1 MALLTPSNRPSL
13 RTDAGLYRELDVLD
27 RLQQSLPDVYEI
39 FHSIEWHSIDRG
51 GDHHGEIDLVILGP
65 AGNILLMEVKAGKVI
80 LRDGGMF
87 KLYSSRERERDVGN
101 QCRVQYSAMV
111 NRLKEAGLRTQV
123 TNCLV
128 LPDYAI
134 GDAHV
139 VAIPKERIIDS
150 AGYDNLGTRVRGIMG
165 GEHGTSDR
173 DALRH
178 FLKSEFR
185 VSTNLSV
192 LRDQLKGATHQL
204 ADGLATWAPR
214 IHVPSGV
221 MRVQATAG
229 SGKTQLA
236 MQLLEDA
243 AAQSLSALYVCY
255 NRTLADHMIAIA
267 PTRALVSS
275 FHELCVDHY
284 RRRHEEPDFAS
295 PGIFERVTNA
305 YLADSATFAPR
316 FDLVVVDEAQDIEP
330 GWMGSLLP
338 QLKDHGRLYVLE
350 DDDQRLYDR
359 DGFDLSDAVTIT
371 CRDNYRSP
379 QSICQVI
386 NAFALADISVVSRNP
401 YRGELPEFHVYAPDK
416 GAIDKTAEVVA
427 GLLAR
432 GFGIADIVV
441 LTGHGRSKSALL
453 NAEYIG
459 PHKTRCFTGAFST
472 NSDPIWTEGELLVES
487 VFRFKGQSA
496 PAVVL
501 SEVDFVDLSPSERRK
516 LFVGLTRA
524 QMAVEI
530 VVSPSAEAV
539 FAALL
544 TG

>member
-39 FHSIEWHSIDRG
+39 FHSIEWHSIDKG
-51 GDHHGEIDLVILGP
+51 GDRHGEVDLVILGP
-65 AGNILLMEVKAGKVI
+65 TGSILLMEVKAGEVI
-80 LRDGGMF
+80 LRNGGMF
-87 KLYSSRERERDVGN
+87 KLYSSKESDVG
-101 QCRVQYSAMV
+101 QQSRVQYSAMV
-111 NRLKEAGLRTQV
+111 NRLKEARLRTTV

-134 GDAHV
+134 GDSHV
-139 VAIPKERIIDS
+139 VAIPRERIIDA
-150 AGYDNLGTRVRGIMG
+150 AGYDNLGTRVQSIMG
-165 GEHGTSDR
+165 GEHGNADR

-192 LRDQLKGATHQL
+192 LRDQIQGVTHLL

-214 IHVPSGV
+214 IQAPSGV
-221 MRVQATAG
+221 IRIQATAG

-243 AAQSLSALYVCY
+243 AAQSKSALYVCY
-255 NRTLADHMIAIA
+255 NRSLADHMIAIA
-267 PTRALVSS
+267 PARALVSS

-305 YLADSATFAPR
+305 YLADSETFAPR

-330 GWMGSLLP
+330 GWMSSLLP
-338 QLKDHGRLYVLE
+338 QLKDDGRLYVLE

-359 DGFDLSDAVTIT
+359 EGFDLSDAVTIA

-386 NAFALADISVVSRNP
+386 NAFSLAEQSVVSRNP
-401 YRGELPEFHVYAPDK
+401 YRGELPGFHGY
-416 GAIDKTAEVVA
+416 GAGKDVVSATADVVKE
-427 GLLAR
+427 LLAR
-432 GFGIADIVV
+432 GFAIADIVV

-453 NAEYIG
+453 NSEHIG
-459 PHKTRCFTGAFST
+459 PHTTRRFTGAFT
-472 NSDPIWTEGELLVES
+472 KNSDPVWTEGELLVES

-496 PAVVL
+496 PAVIL
-501 SEVDFVDLSPSERRK
+501 SEVDFAELSPLEKRK
-516 LFVGLTRA
+516 LFVGMTRA

-530 VVSPSAEAV
+530 VVSPGAEAV

-544 TG
+544 AG

>member
-39 FHSIEWHSIDRG
+39 FHSIEWHSIDKG
-51 GDHHGEIDLVILGP
+51 GDRHGEVDLVILGP
-65 AGNILLMEVKAGKVI
+65 TGSILLMEVKAGEVI
-80 LRDGGMF
+80 LRNGGMF
-87 KLYSSRERERDVGN
+87 KLYSSKERERDVGQ

-111 NRLKEAGLRTQV
+111 NRLKEARLRTTV

-134 GDAHV
+134 GDFHV
-139 VAIPKERIIDS
+139 VAIPRERIIDA
-150 AGYDNLGTRVRGIMG
+150 AGYDNLGTRVQSIMG
-165 GEHGTSDR
+165 GEHGNADR

-192 LRDQLKGATHQL
+192 LRDQIQGVTHLL

-214 IHVPSGV
+214 IQAPSGV
-221 MRVQATAG
+221 IRIQATAG

-243 AAQSLSALYVCY
+243 AAQSKSALYVCY
-255 NRTLADHMIAIA
+255 NRSLADHMIAIA
-267 PTRALVSS
+267 PPRALVSS

-305 YLADSATFAPR
+305 YLADSETFAPR

-330 GWMGSLLP
+330 GWMSSLLP
-338 QLKDHGRLYVLE
+338 QLKNDGRLYVLE

-359 DGFDLSDAVTIT
+359 EGFDLSDAVNIT
-371 CRDNYRSP
+371 CRENYRSP
-379 QSICQVI
+379 QSICQAI
-386 NAFALADISVVSRNP
+386 NAFSLAERSVVSRSP
-401 YRGELPEFHVYAPDK
+401 YRGELPGFHGY
-416 GAIDKTAEVVA
+416 GAGKDVVSVTADVVKE
-427 GLLAR
+427 LLAR
-432 GFGIADIVV
+432 GFAIADIVV
-441 LTGHGRSKSALL
+441 LTGHGRNKSVLL
-453 NAEYIG
+453 NSERIG
-459 PHKTRCFTGAFST
+459 PHTTRRFTGAFT
-472 NSDPIWTEGELLVES
+472 KNSDPIWTEGELMVES

-496 PAVVL
+496 PAVIL
-501 SEVDFVDLSPSERRK
+501 SEVDFAELSPLEKRK
-516 LFVGLTRA
+516 LFVGMTRA

-530 VVSPSAEAV
+530 VVSPSVEAV

-544 TG
+544 AG

>member
-1 MALLTPSNRPSL
+1 MALLIPSNRPSL

-27 RLQQSLPDVYEI
+27 RLQQSLPDSFEI
-39 FHSIEWHSIDRG
+39 FHSIEWHSIDKG
-51 GDHHGEIDLVILGP
+51 GDRHGEVDLVILGP

-80 LRDGGMF
+80 LRNGGMF
-87 KLYSSRERERDVGN
+87 KLYSSQERERDVGQ

-111 NRLKEAGLRTQV
+111 NRLKEAGLRTRV

-134 GDAHV
+134 GDSHV
-139 VAIPKERIIDS
+139 AAIPRERIIDA
-150 AGYDNLGTRVRGIMG
+150 AGYDYLGTRVQEILAG
-165 GEHGTSDR
+165 GHGNADR

-178 FLKSEFR
+178 FLKGEFR

-192 LRDQLKGATHQL
+192 LRDQIKDVTHQL

-214 IHVPSGV
+214 IHSPSGV
-221 MRVQATAG
+221 MRIQATAG

-236 MQLLEDA
+236 LRLLEDA
-243 AAQSLSALYVCY
+243 AAQSQSALYVCY
-255 NRTLADHMIAIA
+255 NRSLADHMIAIA
-267 PTRALVSS
+267 PPRALVSS

-295 PGIFERVTNA
+295 PGIFERITNA
-305 YLADSATFAPR
+305 YLTDSETFAPR
-316 FDLVVVDEAQDIEP
+316 FDVVVVDEAQDIEP
-330 GWMGSLLP
+330 GWMASLLP
-338 QLKDHGRLYVLE
+338 QLKDDGRLYVLE

-359 DGFDLSDAVTIT
+359 EGFDLSDAVTIT

-386 NAFALADISVVSRNP
+386 NAFSLAERSVVSRSP
-401 YRGELPEFHVYAPDK
+401 YRGEYPGFHKYGSGKDVV
-416 GAIDKTAEVVA
+416 GTTADVA
-427 GLLAR
+427 KELLAR
-432 GFGIADIVV
+432 GFGISDIVV
-441 LTGHGRSKSALL
+441 LTGHGRSKSVLL
-453 NAEYIG
+453 NSERIG
-459 PHKTRCFTGAFST
+459 PHTTRRFTGAFT
-472 NSDPIWTEGELLVES
+472 KNSNPIWTEGDLLVES

-496 PAVVL
+496 PAVIL
-501 SEVDFVDLSPSERRK
+501 SEVDFVELAPLEKRK
-516 LFVGLTRA
+516 LFVGMTRA

-530 VVSPSAEAV
+530 VVSDTAESV

-544 TG
+544 AG

>member
-13 RTDAGLYRELDVLD
+13 RNDAGLFRELDVLD
-27 RLQQSLPDVYEI
+27 RLQQSLPDTYEI
-39 FHSIEWHSIDRG
+39 FHSIEWHSIHDGDDR
-51 GDHHGEIDLVILGP
+51 HGEIDLVILGP
-65 AGNILLMEVKAGKVI
+65 TGSILLMEVKAGKVV

-87 KLYSSRERERDVGN
+87 KLYSSEEKDVGR

-111 NRLKEAGLRTQV
+111 NRLKEARLRTRL

-128 LPDYAI
+128 LPDYTL
-134 GDAHV
+134 GDAHI
-139 VAIPKERIIDS
+139 VAIPRERIIDAS
-150 AGYDNLGTRVRGIMG
+150 DYDNLGTRVQDILA
-165 GEHGTSDR
+165 GEHGNADR

-185 VSTNLSV
+185 VSANLSV
-192 LRDQLKGATHQL
+192 LRDQIKGATHQL

-214 IHVPSGV
+214 INAPSGAI
-221 MRVQATAG
+221 RIQATAG

-236 MQLLEDA
+236 VRLLEDA
-243 AAQSLSALYVCY
+243 VAQSQSALYVCY

-267 PTRALVSS
+267 PTRAIVSS

-284 RRRHEEPDFAS
+284 RRHYQEPDFTTPA
-295 PGIFERVTNA
+295 IFSKMTDA
-305 YLADSATFAPR
+305 YIADSATFAPR
-316 FDLVVVDEAQDIEP
+316 FDLLVVDEAQDIDP

-338 QLKDHGRLYVLE
+338 QLKADGRLYVME

-359 DGFDLSDAVTIT
+359 DAFDLSDAVTII

-386 NAFALADISVVSRNP
+386 NAFALAEISVVSRNP
-401 YRGELPEFHVYAPDK
+401 YRGELPGFHVYAPDK

-453 NAEYIG
+453 NAEHIG
-459 PHKTRCFTGAFST
+459 PHKTRRFTGAFSK

-487 VFRFKGQSA
+487 VYRFKGQSA

-501 SEVDFVDLSPSERRK
+501 SEVDFVELSPSERRK

-524 QMAVEI
+524 QMTVEI

-544 TG
+544 AG

>member
-1 MALLTPSNRPSL
+1 MDLLIPSNRPSL

-27 RLQQSLPDVYEI
+27 RLQQSLPDAYEI

-87 KLYSSRERERDVGN
+87 KLYSSRDRERDVGN

-111 NRLKEAGLRTQV
+111 NRLKEAGLYAKV

-139 VAIPKERIIDS
+139 VAIPRERIIDS
-150 AGYDNLGTRVRGIMG
+150 AGYDNLGSRVMDIMG
-165 GEHGTSDR
+165 GEHGTADR

-185 VSTNLSV
+185 VSTDLSV
-192 LRDQLKGATHQL
+192 LRDQLKGATHLL
-204 ADGLATWAPR
+204 ADGLATWVPR
-214 IHVPSGV
+214 IQAPSGV
-221 MRVQATAG
+221 IRIQATAG

-243 AAQSLSALYVCY
+243 AAQLQSALYVCY
-255 NRTLADHMIAIA
+255 NRSLADHIIAIA

-275 FHELCVDHY
+275 FHEICVDHY
-284 RRRHEEPDFAS
+284 RRRYEEPDFAS

-305 YLADSATFAPR
+305 YLADSQTFVPR
-316 FDLVVVDEAQDIEP
+316 FDLVIVDEAQDIEP
-330 GWMGSLLP
+330 GWMASLLP
-338 QLKDHGRLYVLE
+338 QLKDDGRLYVLE

-359 DGFDLSDAVTIT
+359 EGFDLSDAVTIT

-379 QSICQVI
+379 QSICQAI
-386 NAFALADISVVSRNP
+386 NAFSLAERSVVSRNP
-401 YRGELPEFHVYAPDK
+401 YRGELPGFHGY
-416 GAIDKTAEVVA
+416 GAGKDVVIATAEVVEE
-427 GLLAR
+427 LLGR

-441 LTGHGRSKSALL
+441 LTGHGRNKSVLL
-453 NAEYIG
+453 NSDRIG
-459 PHKTRCFTGAFST
+459 PHTTRRFTGAFT
-472 NSDPIWTEGELLVES
+472 KNSDPVWTEGELLVES

-496 PAVVL
+496 PAVIL
-501 SEVDFVDLSPSERRK
+501 SEVDFVELSPLEKRK
-516 LFVGLTRA
+516 LFVGMTRA

-530 VVSPSAEAV
+530 VVSDTTESV
-539 FAALL
+539 FAARL
-544 TG
+544 TN

>member
-1 MALLTPSNRPSL
+1 
-13 RTDAGLYRELDVLD
+13 
-27 RLQQSLPDVYEI
+27 
-39 FHSIEWHSIDRG
+39 
-51 GDHHGEIDLVILGP
+51 
-65 AGNILLMEVKAGKVI
+65 
-80 LRDGGMF
+80 
-87 KLYSSRERERDVGN
+87 
-101 QCRVQYSAMV
+101 
-111 NRLKEAGLRTQV
+111 
-123 TNCLV
+123 
-128 LPDYAI
+128 
-134 GDAHV
+134 
-139 VAIPKERIIDS
+139 
-150 AGYDNLGTRVRGIMG
+150 
-165 GEHGTSDR
+165 
-173 DALRH
+173 
-178 FLKSEFR
+178 
-185 VSTNLSV
+185 
-192 LRDQLKGATHQL
+192 
-204 ADGLATWAPR
+204 
-214 IHVPSGV
+214 
-221 MRVQATAG
+221 
-229 SGKTQLA
+229 
-236 MQLLEDA
+236 
-243 AAQSLSALYVCY
+243 
-255 NRTLADHMIAIA
+255 
-267 PTRALVSS
+267 VSS

-295 PGIFERVTNA
+295 PGIFERVTND

-401 YRGELPEFHVYAPDK
+401 YRGELPGFHVYAPDK

-459 PHKTRCFTGAFST
+459 PHKTRRFTGAFSM

-530 VVSPSAEAV
+530 VVSPGAEAV

-544 TG
+544 AG

>member
-13 RTDAGLYRELDVLD
+13 RNDAGLFRELDVLD
-27 RLQQSLPDVYEI
+27 RLQQSLPDTYEI
-39 FHSIEWHSIDRG
+39 FHSIEWHSIHDGDDR
-51 GDHHGEIDLVILGP
+51 HGEIDLVILGP
-65 AGNILLMEVKAGKVI
+65 TGSILLMEVKAGKVV
-80 LRDGGMF
+80 LRDGSMF
-87 KLYSSRERERDVGN
+87 KLYSAEEKDVGR

-111 NRLKEAGLRTQV
+111 NRLKEARLRTRL

-128 LPDYAI
+128 LPDYTL
-134 GDAHV
+134 GDAHI
-139 VAIPKERIIDS
+139 VAIPRERIIDAS
-150 AGYDNLGTRVRGIMG
+150 DYDNLGTRVQDILA
-165 GEHGTSDR
+165 GEHGNADR

-192 LRDQLKGATHQL
+192 LRDQIKGATHQL
-204 ADGLATWAPR
+204 ADGLAIWVPR
-214 IHVPSGV
+214 INAPSGTI
-221 MRVQATAG
+221 RIQATAG

-236 MQLLEDA
+236 VRLMEDA
-243 AAQSLSALYVCY
+243 VAQSQSALYVCY

-267 PTRALVSS
+267 PTRAIVSS

-284 RRRHEEPDFAS
+284 RRRYEEPDFTTSA
-295 PGIFERVTNA
+295 IFPKMTDA
-305 YLADSATFAPR
+305 YIADSGTFAPR
-316 FDLVVVDEAQDIEP
+316 FDLLVVDEAQDIDP

-338 QLKDHGRLYVLE
+338 QLKPDGRLYVME

-359 DGFDLSDAVTIT
+359 DAFDLSDAVTIT

-386 NAFALADISVVSRNP
+386 NAFALAEISVVSRNP
-401 YRGELPEFHVYAPDK
+401 YRGELPGFHVYAPDK

-453 NAEYIG
+453 NAEHIG
-459 PHKTRCFTGAFST
+459 PHKTRRFTGAFSK

-496 PAVVL
+496 SAVVL
-501 SEVDFVDLSPSERRK
+501 SEVDFVELSPTERRK

-544 TG
+544 AG

>member
-1 MALLTPSNRPSL
+1 
-13 RTDAGLYRELDVLD
+13 
-27 RLQQSLPDVYEI
+27 
-39 FHSIEWHSIDRG
+39 
-51 GDHHGEIDLVILGP
+51 
-65 AGNILLMEVKAGKVI
+65 
-80 LRDGGMF
+80 
-87 KLYSSRERERDVGN
+87 
-101 QCRVQYSAMV
+101 
-111 NRLKEAGLRTQV
+111 
-123 TNCLV
+123 
-128 LPDYAI
+128 
-134 GDAHV
+134 
-139 VAIPKERIIDS
+139 VAIPRERIID
-150 AGYDNLGTRVRGIMG
+150 AAEYDNLGTRVQDILA
-165 GEHGTSDR
+165 GEHGNADR

-192 LRDQLKGATHQL
+192 LRDQIKGATHQL

-214 IHVPSGV
+214 ISAPSGTI
-221 MRVQATAG
+221 RIQATAG

-236 MQLLEDA
+236 VRLLEDA
-243 AAQSLSALYVCY
+243 VAQSQSALYVCY

-267 PTRALVSS
+267 PTRAIVSS

-284 RRRHEEPDFAS
+284 RRRYEEPDFTTPA
-295 PGIFERVTNA
+295 IFPKMTDA
-305 YLADSATFAPR
+305 YIADSGAFVPR
-316 FDLVVVDEAQDIEP
+316 FDLLVVDEAQDIDP

-338 QLKDHGRLYVLE
+338 QLKPDGRLYVME

-359 DGFDLSDAVTIT
+359 DAFDLSDAVTIT

-386 NAFALADISVVSRNP
+386 NAFALAEISVVSRNP
-401 YRGELPEFHVYAPDK
+401 YRGELPGFHVYDPDK

-459 PHKTRCFTGAFST
+459 PHKTRRFTGAFSK

-530 VVSPSAEAV
+530 VVSPGAEAV

-544 TG
+544 AG

>member
-1 MALLTPSNRPSL
+1 MALLIPSSRPSI
-13 RTDAGLYRELDVLD
+13 RTDAGHYRELDVLEH
-27 RLQQSLPDVYEI
+27 LELALPDNYEV
-39 FHSIEWHSIDRG
+39 FHSIPWHRVEEGDDR
-51 GDHHGEIDLVILGP
+51 HGEIDIVVMGP
-65 AGNILLMEVKAGKVI
+65 TGNLLLMEVKAGDVI
-80 LRDGGMF
+80 LRAGSMF
-87 KLYSSRERERDVGN
+87 KLYAKREHDVGR
-101 QCRVQYSAMV
+101 QCSVQYSAMV
-111 NRLKEAGLRTQV
+111 NRLQEAGLRSWV

-128 LPDYAI
+128 LPDYVL
-134 GDAHV
+134 GSSHV
-139 VAIPKERIIDS
+139 VAIPRDRIID
-150 AGYDNLGTRVRGIMG
+150 AEGYETLGTRVKEILG
-165 GEHGTSDR
+165 GEHGSHDR
-173 DALRH
+173 EALRY
-178 FLKSEFR
+178 FLKNEFK
-185 VSTNLSV
+185 VSTDLSV
-192 LRDQLKGATHQL
+192 LRDQLKGTTHQL

-214 IHVPSGV
+214 IQVPSGV
-221 MRVQATAG
+221 LRIQATAG

-236 MQLLEDA
+236 VRLLEDA
-243 AAQSLSALYVCY
+243 VARSLTALYVCF
-255 NRTLADHMIAIA
+255 NRTLADHMLQIA
-267 PTRALVSS
+267 PTRATVSS
-275 FHELCVDHY
+275 FHELCVEHY
-284 RRRHEEPDFAS
+284 RRRYQEPDFAA
-295 PGIFERVTNA
+295 PAIFPKMTDT
-305 YLADSATFAPR
+305 YIADSGTFAPR
-316 FDLVVVDEAQDIEP
+316 FDLLVVDEAQDIDP
-330 GWMGSLLP
+330 RWMGSLLP
-338 QLKDHGRLYVLE
+338 QLKADGRLYVME

-359 DGFDLSDAVTIT
+359 DAFDLSDAVTIT

-386 NAFALADISVVSRNP
+386 NAFALAEISVVSRNP
-401 YRGELPEFHVYAPDK
+401 YRGELPGFHVYAPEK
-416 GAIDKTAEVVA
+416 GATDKTAEVVA

-453 NAEYIG
+453 NAEHIG
-459 PHKTRCFTGAFST
+459 PHKTRRFTGAFSK

-544 TG
+544 AG

>member
-1 MALLTPSNRPSL
+1 MALLLPSNRPSL
-13 RTDAGLYRELDVLD
+13 RNDAGLFRELDVLD
-27 RLQQSLPDVYEI
+27 RLQQSLPDTYEI
-39 FHSIEWHSIDRG
+39 FHSIEWHSIHDGDDR
-51 GDHHGEIDLVILGP
+51 HGEVDLVILGP
-65 AGNILLMEVKAGKVI
+65 SGNILLMEVKAGEVV
-80 LRDGGMF
+80 LRDGNLF
-87 KLYSSRERERDVGN
+87 KLYSSKESDVGR
-101 QCRVQYSAMV
+101 QSRVQYSAMV
-111 NRLKEAGLRTQV
+111 NRLREANLRAWV

-128 LPDYAI
+128 LPDYTL
-134 GDAHV
+134 GESHV
-139 VAIPKERIIDS
+139 VAIPRDRIID
-150 AGYDNLGTRVRGIMG
+150 AGSYDSLGTRVLDILAAQ
-165 GEHGTSDR
+165 HGNTDR

-192 LRDQLKGATHQL
+192 LRDQIKGATHQL
-204 ADGLATWAPR
+204 ADGLATWVPR
-214 IHVPSGV
+214 INAPSGTI
-221 MRVQATAG
+221 RIQATAG

-236 MQLLEDA
+236 VRLLEDA
-243 AAQSLSALYVCY
+243 IAQSQSALYVCY

-267 PTRALVSS
+267 PPRAIVSS

-284 RRRHEEPDFAS
+284 RRRYQEPDFTA
-295 PGIFERVTNA
+295 PGIFPTMTETYV
-305 YLADSATFAPR
+305 ADSETFAPR
-316 FDLVVVDEAQDIEP
+316 FDLLVVDEAQDIDP
-330 GWMGSLLP
+330 GWMSSLLP
-338 QLKDHGRLYVLE
+338 QLKPDGRLFVME

-359 DGFDLSDAVTIT
+359 DAFDLSDAVTIS

-379 QSICQVI
+379 QSICQAI
-386 NAFALADISVVSRNP
+386 NAFALAEISVVSRNP
-401 YRGELPEFHVYAPDK
+401 FRGELPGFHVYPPEK
-416 GAIDKTAEVVA
+416 GAIDKTAAVVK

-441 LTGHGRSKSALL
+441 LTGHGRSKSGLL

-459 PHKTRCFTGAFST
+459 PHKTRRFTGAFSK

-501 SEVDFVDLSPSERRK
+501 SEVDFVELSPSERRK

-530 VVSPSAEAV
+530 VVAPSAEAV

-544 TG
+544 GG

>member
-13 RTDAGLYRELDVLD
+13 RNDAGLFRELDVLD
-27 RLQQSLPDVYEI
+27 RLQQSLPDIYEI
-39 FHSIEWHSIDRG
+39 FHSIEWHSTHDGDDR
-51 GDHHGEIDLVILGP
+51 HGEIDLVILGP
-65 AGNILLMEVKAGKVI
+65 TGSILLMEVKAGKVV
-80 LRDGGMF
+80 LRDGSMF
-87 KLYSSRERERDVGN
+87 KLYSSEEKDVGR

-111 NRLKEAGLRTQV
+111 NRLKEARLRARV

-128 LPDYAI
+128 LPDYTL
-134 GDAHV
+134 GDSHV
-139 VAIPKERIIDS
+139 VAIPRERIID
-150 AGYDNLGTRVRGIMG
+150 ADDYDNLGTRVQDILA
-165 GEHGTSDR
+165 GEHGNADH

-192 LRDQLKGATHQL
+192 LRDQIKGATHRL

-214 IHVPSGV
+214 INAPSGTI
-221 MRVQATAG
+221 RIQATAG

-236 MQLLEDA
+236 VRLLEDA
-243 AAQSLSALYVCY
+243 VAQSQSALYVCY

-267 PTRALVSS
+267 PTRAIVSS
-275 FHELCVDHY
+275 FHELCADHF
-284 RRRHEEPDFAS
+284 RRRYEEPDFTTPA
-295 PGIFERVTNA
+295 IFPKMTDA
-305 YLADSATFAPR
+305 YIADSGTFVPR
-316 FDLVVVDEAQDIEP
+316 FDLLVVDEAQDIDP

-338 QLKDHGRLYVLE
+338 QLKPDGRLYVME

-359 DGFDLSDAVTIT
+359 DAFDLSDAVTIT

-386 NAFALADISVVSRNP
+386 NAFALAEISVVSRNP
-401 YRGELPEFHVYAPDK
+401 YRGELPGFHVYAPDK
-416 GAIDKTAEVVA
+416 GANDKTAEVVA

-459 PHKTRCFTGAFST
+459 PYKTRRFTGAFSK
-472 NSDPIWTEGELLVES
+472 NSDPIWTEGVILVES

-496 PAVVL
+496 PAVIL
-501 SEVDFVDLSPSERRK
+501 SEVDFAELSPWEKRK
-516 LFVGLTRA
+516 LFVGMTRA

-530 VVSPSAEAV
+530 VVSDTAESV

-544 TG
+544 AG

>member
-39 FHSIEWHSIDRG
+39 FHSVEWHNIQNGEDR
-51 GDHHGEIDLVILGP
+51 HGEIDLVILGP
-65 AGNILLMEVKAGKVI
+65 SGNILLMEVKAGQVV
-80 LRDGGMF
+80 LRGGGMF
-87 KLYSSRERERDVGN
+87 KLYSSKESDVGR

-111 NRLKEAGLRTQV
+111 NRLKEARLHTWV
-123 TNCLV
+123 TNCLI
-128 LPDYAI
+128 LPDYTL
-134 GDAHV
+134 GDSHI
-139 VAIPKERIIDS
+139 VAIPRERIID
-150 AGYDNLGTRVRGIMG
+150 ATEYDNLGTRVQSILA
-165 GEHGTSDR
+165 GEHVNADR
-173 DALRH
+173 DVLRH

-214 IHVPSGV
+214 MHVPSGV
-221 MRVQATAG
+221 TRVQATAG

-243 AAQSLSALYVCY
+243 VAVSRSALYVCY
-255 NRTLADHMIAIA
+255 NRSLADHMIAIA
-267 PTRALVSS
+267 PTRAMVSS

-284 RRRHEEPDFAS
+284 RRRYMEPDFAD
-295 PGIFERVTNA
+295 PTIFPKMTDT
-305 YLADSATFAPR
+305 YIADSETFSPR
-316 FDLVVVDEAQDIEP
+316 FDLLVVDEAQDFDP

-338 QLKDHGRLYVLE
+338 QLKPDGQLYVLE

-359 DGFDLSDAVTIT
+359 EAFDLSDAVTIT

-386 NAFALADISVVSRNP
+386 NAFSLAEVSVVSRNP
-401 YRGELPEFHVYAPDK
+401 YRGELPGFHVYTSEPGLIA
-416 GAIDKTAEVVA
+416 KTAEVVA
-427 GLLAR
+427 GLLTR
-432 GFGIADIVV
+432 GFAISDIVV
-441 LTGHGRSKSALL
+441 LTGHGRGKSTLL
-453 NAEYIG
+453 KSERIG
-459 PHKTRCFTGAFST
+459 RHTTRRFTGAFSK
-472 NSDPIWTEGELLVES
+472 NSDAVWTDGELLVES

-501 SEVDFVDLSPSERRK
+501 SEVDFNELSSLEKRK
-516 LFVGLTRA
+516 LFVGMTRA
-524 QMAVEI
+524 QMVVEI
-530 VVSPSAEAV
+530 VVSESAEAV
-539 FAALL
+539 FTSLL
-544 TG
+544 GG

>member
-101 QCRVQYSAMV
+101 QCRIQYSAMV

-139 VAIPKERIIDS
+139 VAIPRERIIDS

-165 GEHGTSDR
+165 GEHGTADR

-305 YLADSATFAPR
+305 YLADSAMFAPR

-359 DGFDLSDAVTIT
+359 DGFDLSDAVTIS
-371 CRDNYRSP
+371 CRENYRSP
-379 QSICQVI
+379 QSICHAI
-386 NAFALADISVVSRNP
+386 NAFSLAERSVVSRNP
-401 YRGELPEFHVYAPDK
+401 YRGEVPGFHRYGSGKDVVA
-416 GAIDKTAEVVA
+416 ATAEVVEE
-427 GLLAR
+427 LLAR
-432 GFGIADIVV
+432 GFSIADIVV
-441 LTGHGRSKSALL
+441 LTGHGRAKSVLL
-453 NAEYIG
+453 NSERIG
-459 PHKTRCFTGAFST
+459 AYTTRRFTGNFSK

-501 SEVDFVDLSPSERRK
+501 SEVDFTEVSPLEKRK
-516 LFVGLTRA
+516 LFVGMTRA

-530 VVSPSAEAV
+530 VVSDTAEPL

-544 TG
+544 AD

>member
-13 RTDAGLYRELDVLD
+13 RNDAGLFRELDVLD
-27 RLQQSLPDVYEI
+27 RLQQSLPDAYEI
-39 FHSIEWHSIDRG
+39 FHSIEWHSIHDGDDR
-51 GDHHGEIDLVILGP
+51 HGEIDLVILGP
-65 AGNILLMEVKAGKVI
+65 TGSILLMEVKAGKVV
-80 LRDGGMF
+80 LRDGSMF
-87 KLYSSRERERDVGN
+87 KLYSSEEKDVGR

-111 NRLKEAGLRTQV
+111 NRLKEARLRTRL

-128 LPDYAI
+128 LPDYTL
-134 GDAHV
+134 GDAHI
-139 VAIPKERIIDS
+139 VAIPRERIIDAS
-150 AGYDNLGTRVRGIMG
+150 DYGNLGTRVQSILA
-165 GEHGTSDR
+165 GEHGNADR

-192 LRDQLKGATHQL
+192 LRDQIKGATHQL

-214 IHVPSGV
+214 INAPSGTI
-221 MRVQATAG
+221 RIQATAG

-236 MQLLEDA
+236 VRLLEDA
-243 AAQSLSALYVCY
+243 VAQSQSALYVCY

-267 PTRALVSS
+267 PTRAIVSS
-275 FHELCVDHY
+275 FHEICVDHY
-284 RRRHEEPDFAS
+284 RRHYQEPDFTTPA
-295 PGIFERVTNA
+295 IFPKMTDA
-305 YLADSATFAPR
+305 YIADSETFVPR
-316 FDLVVVDEAQDIEP
+316 FDLLVVDEAQDIDP
-330 GWMGSLLP
+330 DWMGSLLP
-338 QLKDHGRLYVLE
+338 QLKPDGRLYVME

-386 NAFALADISVVSRNP
+386 NAFALAEISVVSRNP
-401 YRGELPEFHVYAPDK
+401 YRGELPGFHVYAPDK

-441 LTGHGRSKSALL
+441 LTGHGRNKSALL
-453 NAEYIG
+453 NAEHIG
-459 PHKTRCFTGAFST
+459 PHKTRRFTGAFSK

-501 SEVDFVDLSPSERRK
+501 SEVDFVELSPSERRK

-544 TG
+544 AG

>member
-1 MALLTPSNRPSL
+1 
-13 RTDAGLYRELDVLD
+13 
-27 RLQQSLPDVYEI
+27 
-39 FHSIEWHSIDRG
+39 
-51 GDHHGEIDLVILGP
+51 
-65 AGNILLMEVKAGKVI
+65 
-80 LRDGGMF
+80 
-87 KLYSSRERERDVGN
+87 
-101 QCRVQYSAMV
+101 
-111 NRLKEAGLRTQV
+111 
-123 TNCLV
+123 
-128 LPDYAI
+128 
-134 GDAHV
+134 
-139 VAIPKERIIDS
+139 
-150 AGYDNLGTRVRGIMG
+150 
-165 GEHGTSDR
+165 
-173 DALRH
+173 
-178 FLKSEFR
+178 
-185 VSTNLSV
+185 
-192 LRDQLKGATHQL
+192 
-204 ADGLATWAPR
+204 
-214 IHVPSGV
+214 
-221 MRVQATAG
+221 
-229 SGKTQLA
+229 
-236 MQLLEDA
+236 
-243 AAQSLSALYVCY
+243 
-255 NRTLADHMIAIA
+255 
-267 PTRALVSS
+267 LVSS

-316 FDLVVVDEAQDIEP
+316 FDLVVVDEAQDIDP

-338 QLKDHGRLYVLE
+338 QLKPDGRLYVME

-359 DGFDLSDAVTIT
+359 DAFDLSDAVTIT

-386 NAFALADISVVSRNP
+386 NAFALAEISVVSRNP
-401 YRGELPEFHVYAPDK
+401 YRGELPGFHVYDPDK

-459 PHKTRCFTGAFST
+459 PHKTRRFTGAFSK

-530 VVSPSAEAV
+530 VVSPGAEAV

-544 TG
+544 AG